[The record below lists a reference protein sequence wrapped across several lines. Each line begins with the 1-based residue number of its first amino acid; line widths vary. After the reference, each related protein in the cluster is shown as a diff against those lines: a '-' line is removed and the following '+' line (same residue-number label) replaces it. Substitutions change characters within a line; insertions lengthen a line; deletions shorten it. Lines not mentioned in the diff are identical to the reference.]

1 MPKPVH
7 LPSVRITSLQG
18 YSAPQGYLVDLD
30 YIPLVRGL
38 PRGVEQR
45 LIISADAF
53 ELRKMAALF
62 SGMADR
68 LDDEIQKSSL

>member
-18 YSAPQGYLVDLD
+18 YTAPQGYLVDLD
-30 YIPLVRGL
+30 YMPLIRGL

-45 LIISADAF
+45 LTISADAF
-53 ELRKMAALF
+53 ELRKIAALF
-62 SGMADR
+62 SAMADR
-68 LDDEIQKSSL
+68 LDENSEKPLS